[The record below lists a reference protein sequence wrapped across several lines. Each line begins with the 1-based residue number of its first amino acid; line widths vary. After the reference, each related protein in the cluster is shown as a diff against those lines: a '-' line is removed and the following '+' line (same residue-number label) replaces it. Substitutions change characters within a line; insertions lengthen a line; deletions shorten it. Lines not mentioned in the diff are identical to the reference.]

1 MRERLQEEFGSGGEA
16 YVVPGKPHLGVRSA
30 LFESSASEGWVYEA
44 LQKSTDERRFHLSGF
59 NAVAHRAG
67 AYLALQAR
75 GAEGYD
81 EVNVSFLTGSVGG
94 RAEVLLDGRPAGE
107 VDLSGPP
114 DLPNT
119 MHIVGSEEG
128 SPKFRQVMVRSLT
141 DAAVSVTGFEVGRY
155 GEGVSY
161 LSLGFP
167 GATVHCWRS
176 SQRVI

>member
-1 MRERLQEEFGSGGEA
+1 M
-16 YVVPGKPHLGVRSA
+16 
-30 LFESSASEGWVYEA
+30 YEA
-44 LQKSTDERRFHLSGF
+44 LQKSTDKRRFDLSGS

-75 GAEGYD
+75 GAEGYV

-114 DLPNT
+114 DLPKT

-141 DAAVSVTGFEVGRY
+141 DAAVPVTGFEVGRY

-167 GATVHCWRS
+167 APPFNCWRS